1 MIPVRSPSGA
11 DARQRAAGSGVDFFK
26 AQERAR
32 QATKWLVAGYVL
44 ATLLI
49 VAGVTLIVAFAL
61 AGLGGPA
68 GAAPGFAGAD
78 VLDRHAGLLAVTAAA
93 TALFIVGASLFRTAS
108 LAAGGSKVAAS
119 AGGTP
124 VAADVTEPLRRRLR
138 NVVEEIAIAS
148 GVPVPAI
155 YVLEA
160 ERGIN
165 AFAAGY
171 TPGDAAIAVTR
182 GALETLD
189 RDELQGVIAHE
200 FSHVLNGDMRLNIR
214 LMGVL
219 FGIMV
224 LGLIG
229 RMIVRG
235 GYHASIVSSRRDR
248 NAPVILIVGAGI
260 AVLGAI
266 GVIFARLIK
275 ASVSRQRE
283 RLADASAV
291 QFTRQTR
298 GIAGALKKIGGYEA
312 HSWLEATDP
321 EEISHMLFGS
331 GAKLRGWFATHP
343 PLVERIRALDPSFD
357 PADFPRV
364 TPREAP
370 AADAAAAAHAAASA
384 LNAPSQAVS
393 ADAIVASVGNPEDRH
408 IGYAGALRAA
418 VPASLD
424 AAAHSPD
431 LAFLLAVACALD
443 PRDGGVRRRQL
454 ALLDERLGTGRRR
467 MAEAYATAL
476 AEAGPHYRLPLLEM
490 AFPALKERPREQLGF
505 LLELVRRLIE
515 QDGHVDVREYC
526 YYRVLA
532 SHLDQATDPGRRA
545 ARRAPESKLRH
556 ARLVLL
562 GLVADA
568 GQSGPDE
575 RERAFASGAAML
587 GAWAE
592 GATVA
597 PGQAATVTALDA
609 SLDTLQGLD
618 YEARRQL
625 VKALAATVLHDGR
638 LAAAEA
644 EMLRAVCA
652 ALDCPL
658 PPILKDD
665 STVRFPG

>member
-1 MIPVRSPSGA
+1 M
-11 DARQRAAGSGVDFFK
+11 DFFR

-32 QATKWLVAGYVL
+32 QATKWLVTGYVL

-68 GAAPGFAGAD
+68 GGAAGFTGAD
-78 VLDRHAGLLAVTAAA
+78 VFDRHAGLLAVTAAA

-108 LAAGGSKVAAS
+108 LAAGGSRVATS

-266 GVIFARLIK
+266 GVFFARLIK

-298 GIAGALKKIGGYEA
+298 GIAGALKKIAGYEA
-312 HSWLEATDP
+312 GSWLEATDP

-331 GAKLRGWFATHP
+331 GAKLGGWFATHP

-364 TPREAP
+364 TPRQAP
-370 AADAAAAAHAAASA
+370 AADTTAEHAAASA
-384 LNAPSQAVS
+384 LIGQAQAVS
-393 ADAIVASVGNPEDRH
+393 ADAIVASVGSPEDRH

-418 VPASLD
+418 VPESLD

-443 PRDGGVRRRQL
+443 PRDGSVRRRQL

-467 MAEAYATAL
+467 MADAYATAL

-505 LLELVRRLIE
+505 LLEIVRRLIE

-545 ARRAPESKLRH
+545 ARHVPESKLRH

-568 GQSGPDE
+568 GQPGPDE
-575 RERAFASGAAML
+575 RERAFASGAAVL

-592 GATVA
+592 GETVVA
-597 PGQAATVTALDA
+597 GQAATVTALDA

-618 YEARRQL
+618 FEARRQL
-625 VKALAATVLHDGR
+625 VKALAATVVHDGR
-638 LAAAEA
+638 LAVAEA

-652 ALDCPL
+652 TLDCPL

-665 STVRFPG
+665 STAWFPG